1 MDDLQDLGISR
12 EIIEKIKDHNDPA
25 LIFNFICSFD
35 NVIKN
40 IEYFKSIGIEVI
52 DTLLV
57 NRLEFLLV
65 DHNKI
70 KEAFD
75 DFDTLILV
83 KLINEDIN
91 AINLL

>member
-1 MDDLQDLGISR
+1 MEGLQDLGVST
-12 EIIEKIKDHNDPA
+12 EVIKEMKDNNDPA
-25 LIFNFICSFD
+25 LIFNFICSLD
-35 NVIKN
+35 NAIKN

-57 NRLEFLLV
+57 NRLEFFLI
-65 DHNKI
+65 DHDKV

-75 DFDTLILV
+75 DFDTLTLV

-91 AINLL
+91 AVNIL